1 MPEYLMTIAKM
12 PRRRITKLSEIMT
25 EARYMTTW
33 NITNVLMKLLFTYFF
48 ASIL

>member
-25 EARYMTTW
+25 EARYMTL
-33 NITNVLMKLLFTYFF
+33 ILVYHQCFDEIVIHFLESVL
-48 ASIL
+48 